1 MSYIA
6 EIPYGCY
13 WSTPFVR
20 WQGSFAHL
28 HAMEFAAH
36 VAKQE
41 LAKRQLPASM
51 FDFAVMGIS
60 VPQKRS
66 FYGTPWI
73 TAMLGAGHVTGPTLS
88 QACATGVR
96 CLLAAAQEIEAGL
109 SEIAL
114 SITCDRLSNGPHLY
128 YPNPGGPGGTGDAE
142 DWVMD
147 NFSCDPV
154 TTKSML
160 TTAENVAR
168 EINLDTG
175 RQHDLVLHRQEQYSA
190 ALANDSAFLRR
201 FMTLPFEVPSAN
213 FKRVVTT
220 LNGDEGVVK
229 STMEGLAKL
238 KPVMPDGTITFG
250 CQTHPADANAAIIL
264 AKPARAR
271 ELSKDPR
278 VAVRLKG
285 FGMARV
291 EPAFMP
297 KAPAPAAKKA
307 LAQAGVGIDKVDVI
321 KLHNP
326 FTANDFAFAIE
337 TGVDVKS
344 INNYG
349 SSLLWGHP
357 QSPMAV
363 RGIIEVIE
371 ELVIRGGGI
380 GIFAGCAA
388 GDSAMAVV
396 LEVGDA
402 K

>member
-28 HAMEFAAH
+28 HAMEFATH
-36 VAKQE
+36 VAKAE
-41 LAKRQLPASM
+41 LARRNLSPSL
-51 FDFAVMGIS
+51 FDYAAMGIS
-60 VPQKRS
+60 VPQKRC

-73 TAMLGAGHVTGPTLS
+73 TAMLGAGQVTGPTLS

-96 CLLAAAQEIEAGL
+96 CVLSCAQEIQAGL
-109 SEIAL
+109 SEVAL
-114 SITCDRLSNGPHLY
+114 SITCDRLSNGAHLY
-128 YPNPGGPGGTGDAE
+128 YPNPAGPGGTGVAE

-147 NFSCDPV
+147 NFSYDPV

-168 EINLDTG
+168 EFGLDTA
-175 RQHDLVLHRQEQYSA
+175 RQHELVLYRQAQYDA
-190 ALANDSAFLRR
+190 ALANDSTFLRK
-201 FMTLPFEVPSAN
+201 FMTLPFAVPSAN
-213 FKRVVTT
+213 YKKVVAT
-220 LNGDEGVVK
+220 LDGDEGVTH
-229 STMEGLAKL
+229 STAEGLAKL
-238 KPVMPDGTITFG
+238 KPVLPDGTITFG
-250 CQTHPADANAAIIL
+250 CQTHPADANAGIIL
-264 AKPARAR
+264 AKRERAR
-271 ELSKDPR
+271 ELSRDPR
-278 VAVRLKG
+278 IAVRLCG

-297 KAPAPAAKKA
+297 KAPAPAAAKA
-307 LAQAGVGIDKVDVI
+307 LAQAGIDIGKVDVI

-326 FTANDFAFAIE
+326 FTANDFAFAAQ
-337 TGVDVKS
+337 TGVDVHS

-357 QSPMAV
+357 QSPMAT

-371 ELVIRGGGI
+371 ELALKGGGY
-380 GIFAGCAA
+380 GMFTGCAA

-396 LEVGDA
+396 LHVGDGR
-402 K
+402 